1 LAGRDN
7 IRATVNVS
15 YDHGTEERTDEV
27 YDPSQVAT
35 LSMQKSEQTSALRG
49 QASGV
54 PGTASNSPAGA
65 AVGSVAGSQAAAA
78 PGTPPLLQK
87 EALPVYP
94 QQSAGQGQSLHE
106 ENGTYGVTKHLV
118 HTEQGSG
125 RVRRVSAAVV
135 VNDRSAVEGVGK
147 MEHTVWKPRSPE
159 EMHRLEELAQAAV
172 GFDVRRGDQVVMENV
187 SFSTN
192 APEVKPPTMDRL
204 MDESRALLHTQ
215 PELMR
220 TVAMGLCGVLL
231 VLFVLRPVARQVTAT
246 LREPVLLAA
255 GAAEGLELQDERRFV
270 APGPAEEEMVPR
282 MMSRTQQQQQ
292 GIFDHV
298 SEHILREPA
307 QSTRVLEAWIGTSEE
322 GA

>member
-1 LAGRDN
+1 
-7 IRATVNVS
+7 
-15 YDHGTEERTDEV
+15 
-27 YDPSQVAT
+27 
-35 LSMQKSEQTSALRG
+35 
-49 QASGV
+49 
-54 PGTASNSPAGA
+54 
-65 AVGSVAGSQAAAA
+65 
-78 PGTPPLLQK
+78 LQK

-94 QQSAGQGQSLHE
+94 QQGAGQGQSLSE

-118 HTEQGSG
+118 HTEEGPG

-135 VNDRSAVEGVGK
+135 VNDRSVIEGAGK
-147 MEHTVWKPRSPE
+147 MEHTVWKPRSPD

-172 GFDVRRGDQVVMENV
+172 GYDARRGDQVVMENV

-192 APEVKPPTMDRL
+192 APEATPPTMDRL

-220 TVAMGLCGVLL
+220 TVVMGLCGVLL

-246 LREPVLLAA
+246 LREPVLLSA
-255 GAAEGLELQDERRFV
+255 GAAASGLEMQDERRF
-270 APGPAEEEMVPR
+270 ASPDPGGEEMAIGR
-282 MMSRTQQQQQ
+282 MVSRATQQQQ

-298 SEHILREPA
+298 SEHIRREPA

-322 GA
+322 AM